1 VKSLSLV
8 SPGYYG
14 KYPRTLDQAFPLS
27 STYGDAQEG
36 PYKALGRLTKV
47 IKVLGMLSLIALA
60 VGASMGLLGG

>member
-1 VKSLSLV
+1 MKSLSLV

-36 PYKALGRLTKV
+36 PYKPSGRFARV
-47 IKVLGMLSLIALA
+47 IKVLGMLSLIAIA
-60 VGASMGLLGG
+60 IGVSMGFVGG

>member
-1 VKSLSLV
+1 MKSLSLV

-36 PYKALGRLTKV
+36 PYKAPGRIVRV
-47 IKVLGMLSLIALA
+47 IKVLGMLSLVALA
-60 VGASMGLLGG
+60 VGASMGFLEG

>member
-36 PYKALGRLTKV
+36 PYKATGRIVRV
-47 IKVLGMLSLIALA
+47 IKVLGMLSFVALV
-60 VGASMGLLGG
+60 VGASIGFVGG

>member
-1 VKSLSLV
+1 MKSLSLV

-36 PYKALGRLTKV
+36 PYKASGRLEKG
-47 IKVLGMLSLIALA
+47 IMVLGMLSLVALA
-60 VGASMGLLGG
+60 VGASMGLVGG

>member
-1 VKSLSLV
+1 MKSLSLV

-36 PYKALGRLTKV
+36 PYKPAGRLART
-47 IKVLGMLSLIALA
+47 IKVFGMLSFVAIA
-60 VGASMGLLGG
+60 VGVSMGFVGG